1 MGAKTA
7 AKPAGRHAARKH
19 VQLLSVL
26 IASMVFLGSCVAFY
40 PSAASWFSA
49 LEQTKHTDRY
59 VDVTDSLAPYI
70 KQKQLREAQQYNASL
85 ADGTRIV
92 DPFAAVQKK
101 TQKTNDPYWDLL
113 DPNDDGLMARLRI
126 PSIDV
131 KIPVYHGTAEDVLL
145 EGAGHLEGTALPV
158 GGQGTHAVM
167 TGHRGLPQ
175 AAMFTDLD
183 KVTVGDDIEIDV
195 YGQTLVYRI
204 IDSSVVLPT
213 ETALLRPQVGRDLIS
228 LVTCTPI
235 GVNSHRIIVT
245 AERVLPTPADA
256 GQSVDSIGFPWWA
269 LGLGLSATGCLWYVF
284 YTRSQKPAARV

>member
-1 MGAKTA
+1 MGFKSASKV
-7 AKPAGRHAARKH
+7 AGRHAARKQVH
-19 VQLLSVL
+19 VLSVL
-26 IASMVFLGSCVAFY
+26 IAFMVFLGSCVAFY

-59 VDVTDSLAPYI
+59 VDITDSLAPYI
-70 KQKQLREAQQYNASL
+70 KEEQLHEAQQYNASL

-92 DPFAAVQKK
+92 DPFAAVQKR

-158 GGQGTHAVM
+158 GGKGTHAVM

-183 KVTVGDDIEIDV
+183 KVVVGEDIELDV

-204 IDSSVVLPT
+204 IESSVVLPT
-213 ETALLRPQVGRDLIS
+213 ETELLRPQVGRDLIS

-256 GQSVDSIGFPWWA
+256 GQLVDSIGFPWWA
-269 LGLGLSATGCLWYVF
+269 LGLATIAMGCIWYVLH
-284 YTRSQKPAARV
+284 TRSQKPSS

>member
-1 MGAKTA
+1 MSSKTVS
-7 AKPAGRHAARKH
+7 KPVGRHAARKRI
-19 VQLLSVL
+19 QLLSVF
-26 IASMVFLGSCVAFY
+26 IAVMVFLGSCVAFY

-49 LEQTKHTDRY
+49 FEQTKQTDRY
-59 VDVTDSLAPYI
+59 VDVTDSLASYI
-70 KQKQLREAQQYNASL
+70 KEDQLREARHYNSSL

-92 DPFAAVQKK
+92 DPFAAVQKNTLK
-101 TQKTNDPYWDLL
+101 TEDPYWDLL
-113 DPNDDGLMARLRI
+113 DPNNDGLMARLRI
-126 PSIDV
+126 PAIDV

-183 KVTVGDDIEIDV
+183 KVAVGDDIEIDV

-213 ETALLRPQVGRDLIS
+213 ETELLRPQANRDLMS
-228 LVTCTPI
+228 LVTCTPL

-256 GQSVDSIGFPWWA
+256 GQAVDSIGFPWWS
-269 LGLGLSATGCLWYVF
+269 LGLVLIAALCVWYVAH
-284 YTRSQKPAARV
+284 TRSDKSVSKS

>member
-1 MGAKTA
+1 MSFKSASKV
-7 AKPAGRHAARKH
+7 AGRHAAKKQ
-19 VQLLSVL
+19 VQVLSLL
-26 IASMVFLGSCVAFY
+26 IAFMVFLGSCVAFY

-49 LEQTKHTDRY
+49 LEQAKHTDRY
-59 VDVTDSLAPYI
+59 VDITDSLAPYI
-70 KQKQLREAQQYNASL
+70 KEEQLREAQRYNASL

-101 TQKTNDPYWDLL
+101 TQKTNDPYWQLL

-126 PSIDV
+126 PNIDV

-158 GGQGTHAVM
+158 GGQGTHAVI

-183 KVTVGDDIEIDV
+183 RVTVGDDIEIDV
-195 YGQTLVYRI
+195 YGQTMVYRVT
-204 IDSSVVLPT
+204 DSSVVLPT

-256 GQSVDSIGFPWWA
+256 GKSVDAIGFPWWII
-269 LGLGLSATGCLWYVF
+269 GLAISAIACIWYILH
-284 YTRSQKPAARV
+284 TRSGRPVSTY